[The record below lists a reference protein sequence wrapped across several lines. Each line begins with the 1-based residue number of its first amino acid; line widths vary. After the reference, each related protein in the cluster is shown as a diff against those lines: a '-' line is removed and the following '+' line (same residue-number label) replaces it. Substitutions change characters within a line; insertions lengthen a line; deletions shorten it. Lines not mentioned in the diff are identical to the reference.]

1 MRRRRRR
8 RGGAVDRN
16 KSPATDI
23 PGVIKCFRVAALML
37 FLCMNEV
44 PGKESTGTS
53 AFIWF

>member
-1 MRRRRRR
+1 MRRRR
-8 RGGAVDRN
+8 RGGVVDRN